1 MRDKGFVIGL
11 KDDLA
16 LVEVECFIEACKACA
31 MAGLC
36 LGQKQKQGILAVKN
50 TLHASAGDEVEI
62 EIPDAK
68 YNKFLILL
76 FSSLLAASLLGMGA
90 GYLFSRLLSLP
101 SSGLSFAGLLLAL
114 LLAGVFLYHYFRKKG
129 NLRLYPVITSII
141 KKRAGRL

>member
-1 MRDKGFVIGL
+1 
-11 KDDLA
+11 
-16 LVEVECFIEACKACA
+16 
-31 MAGLC
+31 
-36 LGQKQKQGILAVKN
+36 
-50 TLHASAGDEVEI
+50 
-62 EIPDAK
+62 
-68 YNKFLILL
+68 
-76 FSSLLAASLLGMGA
+76 MGA